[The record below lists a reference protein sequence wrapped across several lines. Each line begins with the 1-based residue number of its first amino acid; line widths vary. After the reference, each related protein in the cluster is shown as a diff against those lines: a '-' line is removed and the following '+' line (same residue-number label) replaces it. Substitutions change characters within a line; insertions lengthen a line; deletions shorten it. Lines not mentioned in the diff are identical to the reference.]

1 MGEMATAAGVL
12 GADLHNKVN
21 NSKILVV
28 GAGGIGCEILKNLV
42 LSGFKDI
49 YIIDLDTIDV
59 SNLNRQFLFHK
70 QHVGKSK
77 AMVAKES
84 ALKFNPNVSIT
95 AYHDSIIS
103 TEYGVNFFKQFNVV
117 LNALDNR
124 VARNHVNRLCLA
136 SGIPLV
142 ESGTAGYEGQV
153 ELIVKGKTK
162 CYECSPKAPQKSF
175 PGCTIRNTP
184 SEPIHCIVW
193 SKYLFNQLFGEED
206 GDEEVS
212 PDTADPEAAANAG
225 ESAMATD
232 ANEKGNVERTS
243 TRSWAQS
250 NDYDPEKVFTKLF
263 HDDIKYLLS
272 MADLWKER
280 RKPSPLIWS
289 SIPEI
294 ANNGQSTG
302 QGLKD
307 QKVWSLKECVEI
319 FSESCRNL
327 SAQFKKLP
335 EGDHMV
341 WDKDDVDSMNFVASC
356 ANIRAHIFNIQRK
369 SRFEIKSMAGNIIPA
384 IATTNAIVAGLVVM
398 FALKVLQEELEK
410 CQCVYVRSKP
420 NHKLQQIVPEKYLSP
435 PNPKCAVCSPKP
447 EVTVRLDVNKQTVKD
462 FVEDV
467 LKKSLNMVAPDVM
480 LMPSGSI
487 IISSDEEEM
496 DISRLALTLADC
508 NIIDGSML
516 EVDDFLQNYNLTVK
530 IKHRE
535 PGRDDPLFDV
545 IADPDLLKPTEE
557 AESDKNGSK
566 NGEGD
571 AKGYEDDDDD
581 LIMTVDDEQLVIP
594 GSSSTKRKVEEEASV
609 PVKKRRTGNSN
620 EMLATPVED
629 DDDIAI
635 IE

>member
-1 MGEMATAAGVL
+1 MATAAGLL
-12 GADLHNKVN
+12 GENLYKNVN
-21 NSKILVV
+21 DSKILVV

-42 LSGFKDI
+42 LTGFKNI

-70 QHVGKSK
+70 KHVGKSK
-77 AMVAKES
+77 AKVALES
-84 ALKFNPNVSIT
+84 ALQFNPNVSIT

-103 TEYGVNFFKQFNVV
+103 AEYEVNFFKQFNLV

-136 SGIPLV
+136 SGTPLV

-162 CYECSPKAPQKSF
+162 CYECSPKAPQKTF

-212 PDTADPEAAANAG
+212 PDTADPEATANAG
-225 ESAMATD
+225 ASAMDSD
-232 ANEKGNVERTS
+232 ANEKGNVDRTS

-250 NDYDPEKVFTKLF
+250 NDYDPKKVFTKLF

-272 MADLWKER
+272 LKDLWEER
-280 RKPSPLIWS
+280 RQPTPLDWS
-289 SIPEI
+289 SIPDSDAESSSSA
-294 ANNGQSTG
+294 ANNGHSAG

-307 QKVWSLKECVEI
+307 QQVWSLKECVDI

-327 SAQFKKLP
+327 SAQFKYKRIL
-335 EGDHMV
+335 
-341 WDKDDVDSMNFVASC
+341 FA
-356 ANIRAHIFNIQRK
+356 A
-369 SRFEIKSMAGNIIPA
+369 MAGNIIPA

-398 FALKVLQEELEK
+398 FALKVLQQQLEK

-420 NHKLQQIVPEKYLSP
+420 NHKLQQIVAEKYLSP

-447 EVTVRLDVNKQTVKD
+447 EVTVLLDVNKLTVKD
-462 FVEDV
+462 LVEEV
-467 LKKSLNMVAPDVM
+467 LKKSLNMVAPDAI

-496 DISRLALTLADC
+496 DSSRLQLTLSAC
-508 NIIDGSML
+508 KIIDGSIL
-516 EVDDFLQNYNLTVK
+516 EVDDFLQNYNLTVN

-535 PGRDDPLFDV
+535 PGRDDPLFEV
-545 IADPDLLKPTEE
+545 VADPDLLKPTEE
-557 AESDKNGSK
+557 AESDCKNG
-566 NGEGD
+566 GE
-571 AKGYEDDDDD
+571 AKEYEDSDDD
-581 LIMTVDDEQLVIP
+581 LVMTVDEEQLVIS
-594 GSSSTKRKVEEEASV
+594 GSSAAKRKVDQDVSV
-609 PVKKRRTGNSN
+609 PVKKRRTGNSS
-620 EMLATPVED
+620 EMLASSVQD

-635 IE
+635 VE